1 MGIWPVVVVVG
12 TVVET
17 AFSYL
22 NVGNGIGACISSS
35 LWTRPSAAVGVASS
49 AKDRAGE
56 SH

>member
-1 MGIWPVVVVVG
+1 MG

-35 LWTRPSAAVGVASS
+35 LWTRPSAADVASS